1 MNKKSPSKL
10 SILIEREYMVR
21 VKKKS
26 FIVTTLLVPILIAA
40 IFFIVIYVSMSSLSE
55 ERVAVIDETGLYGDV
70 LVDDDYYT
78 FIPSSEPLE
87 AYTDKAKLEEEG
99 LSAVLYIKDTLLN
112 NPNGWSLYSYK
123 KLPSGIVNYIEDA
136 FTERLKEQR
145 IAQYD
150 IEGLPEIIDDV
161 ETTIS
166 VPTYQWDAKG
176 EEAKSSGSLAGVIG
190 MILSVI
196 ILSFMSNYSGQVMS
210 GVLEEKK
217 NRIMEVIVSTV
228 RPIEMMISK
237 MVGVFLVG
245 LTQVAIWLVFAGILF
260 VVGSLVAVGGVYDLS
275 ALSQLDPAQM
285 GGLAGGM
292 SMDSVTEMQSSL
304 EVLQSINFVQLI
316 IMLLVYFIGGY
327 LLYA

>member
-1 MNKKSPSKL
+1 MKKKSSSKL

-40 IFFIVIYVSMSSLSE
+40 IFFIVIYVSMSSLSD
-55 ERVAVIDETGLYGDV
+55 ERVAVIDETGLYSDV
-70 LVDDDYYT
+70 LADNEYYT
-78 FIPSSEPLE
+78 FVPSSEPLE
-87 AYTDKAKLEEEG
+87 AYTNRAKLEEEG
-99 LSAVLYIKDTLLN
+99 LSAVLYIKDTLMN

-123 KLPSGIVNYIEDA
+123 KLPDGIVRYINDA

-176 EEAKSSGSLAGVIG
+176 EEAKSSGTLAGVIG
-190 MILSVI
+190 MILSGI
-196 ILSFMSNYSGQVMS
+196 ILAFMSNYSGQVMS

-228 RPIEMMISK
+228 RPIEMMIAK

-245 LTQVAIWLVFAGILF
+245 LTQVAIWLIFAGIIF

-304 EVLQSINFVQLI
+304 EVLQS
-316 IMLLVYFIGGY
+316 
-327 LLYA
+327 

>member
-1 MNKKSPSKL
+1 MKKKSPSKL

-40 IFFIVIYVSMSSLSE
+40 IFFIVIYVSMSSLSD
-55 ERVAVIDETGLYGDV
+55 ERVAVIDETGLYSDV
-70 LVDDDYYT
+70 LADNEYYT
-78 FIPSSEPLE
+78 FIPSSEPLK

-99 LSAVLYIKDTLLN
+99 LSAVLYIKDTLMN
-112 NPNGWSLYSYK
+112 NPKGWSLYSYK
-123 KLPSGIVNYIEDA
+123 KLPDGIVRYINDA

-166 VPTYQWDAKG
+166 VPTYQWDTKG

-190 MILSVI
+190 LVLSVI
-196 ILSFMSNYSGQVMS
+196 ILSFMSNYAGQVMS
-210 GVLEEKK
+210 SVLEEKK
-217 NRIMEVIVSTV
+217 NRIIEVIVSTV
-228 RPIEMMISK
+228 RPIDMMISK
-237 MVGVFLVG
+237 IIGAFLVG
-245 LTQVAIWLVFAGILF
+245 LTQVAIWLVFGGIIF

-275 ALSQLDPAQM
+275 SLSQLA
-285 GGLAGGM
+285 
-292 SMDSVTEMQSSL
+292 
-304 EVLQSINFVQLI
+304 I
-316 IMLLVYFIGGY
+316 
-327 LLYA
+327 